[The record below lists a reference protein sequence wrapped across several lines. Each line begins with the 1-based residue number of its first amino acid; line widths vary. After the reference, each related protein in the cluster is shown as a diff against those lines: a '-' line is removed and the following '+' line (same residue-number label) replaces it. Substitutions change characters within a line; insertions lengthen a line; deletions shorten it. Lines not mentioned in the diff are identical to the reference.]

1 MITNWN
7 NKQIVIDN
15 VSYSLS
21 TSTVTLSKTSDNNFY
36 NLNGSMPSNTNF
48 IVDKK
53 ELILNHKY
61 ILKSNNANLLV
72 SNGEITNSAI
82 IFTNYSDVI
91 ISIVTKENV
100 EYSNSKIGLNLFDL
114 TAMGLDSI
122 TTVAE
127 FNALFPNDLYQYT
140 NGTFSSSITSLSSKL
155 NGSIK
160 DKINIG
166 LTLNGLGNVMDTWE
180 EDVLTKKIGKVKLK
194 DLTISYISG
203 TNAHFII
210 NIDNIKKVATFEA
223 TANILCNKYIST
235 SMNSVYSHLIDKSI
249 SGNPSYSQVL
259 IYDSSYENANDFINA
274 LTDDDVLY
282 YELATP
288 TVEDKPLNA
297 DFLLLENGSV
307 KIDGNDYD
315 SYGANLRATISF
327 DNDTNESQTEEVFTS
342 VEYAP
347 QGEIYVAS
355 NKFRETG
362 ISSYPLRRISDTIF
376 DYRDYLTQYN
386 RVGIGRLSLFDFTY
400 EDGLFKVPLPYGK
413 LGGALK
419 FKSNSFVQTDFPDS
433 NMNAGMAKIG
443 GTVTNRMLIIKA
455 SQTSVSDFR
464 EAVGTDVVLY
474 ELSSTDEIDLSIT
487 RIPLLIPN
495 NTTRISDDTF
505 VKSIDSIS
513 YYSNEMPANYDT
525 YTFVNS
531 DVWTI
536 EVIDGYDYLK
546 VAVPNGS
553 TEMDTNVGIYKIDN
567 NGQENLVFGQDSMFP
582 PHIENSYLYLKVGPA
597 GAISQSDIPEFTSL
611 LISMNVYVK
620 YEKEE

>member
-180 EDVLTKKIGKVKLK
+180 EDVLTKKIGKV
-194 DLTISYISG
+194 DLG
-203 TNAHFII
+203 TLTWQYSSAYGCMTSESIEKGVSNSSMLSSI
-210 NIDNIKKVATFEA
+210 NYVYKWADNTYQVIQIGDTSNPIDVTDPTVFK
-223 TANILCNKYIST
+223 T
-235 SMNSVYSHLIDKSI
+235 SMN
-249 SGNPSYSQVL
+249 G
-259 IYDSSYENANDFINA
+259 IY
-274 LTDDDVLY
+274 LY

-513 YYSNEMPANYDT
+513 YYSNEMPAIYET

-611 LISMNVYVK
+611 LINMNAYVK